1 MLPCLVYFSLFFIG
15 EFPTVHFFLCLY
27 NCVLCLNDC
36 PQPLL
41 HLNKFLSCP
50 ALVFMFVKRSSINNS
65 IDYYEPSQFQGLL
78 RNLNGDGREDLHNI
92 YNPILKAIEWYPPNE
107 RKIYKY
113 FYEKCIVGLNKLI
126 TCYEKESTISR
137 TLELYCK
144 ILKDSLSGTNP
155 DIENG
160 LDEKVKSTSPLL
172 DKIKDFWKQEEI
184 EMIFRLLQIIE
195 KSNDENEK
203 NTYIENIVNTVSMKE
218 NKLSDFIKS
227 TTTTY

>member
-1 MLPCLVYFSLFFIG
+1 MNVNISYINYYNMLANIFSQTDNKNIILEPISCIIK
-15 EFPTVHFFLCLY
+15 LI
-27 NCVLCLNDC
+27 
-36 PQPLL
+36 LL
-41 HLNKFLSCP
+41 DYK
-50 ALVFMFVKRSSINNS
+50 KEGTKISISNNS
-65 IDYYEPSQFQGLL
+65 IDYYEPSQFQGIL

-92 YNPILKAIEWYPPNE
+92 YNPILKAVEWYPPNE
-107 RKIYKY
+107 KEIYKY

-172 DKIKDFWKQEEI
+172 DQIKDFWKQEEI
-184 EMIFRLLQIIE
+184 EMIFSLLQIIE

-203 NTYIENIVNTVSMKE
+203 NTYIENIINTVSMKE
-218 NKLSDFIKS
+218 NKLSEFIKS